1 MTPAVRIVPRVS
13 FRVPLYSLAHHARRL
28 TFSLQA
34 STRAVNLLRAVQFT
48 HPPSCPCHSNPSHHH
63 HHGQGLH
70 AAVRRYATP
79 QDDSQLKEYA
89 FEMAASSIRFG
100 HGATRE
106 VGMDLR
112 NMGSKR
118 VCVVTDETVDKL
130 TAMDQVRDALTRE
143 GVNFRV
149 FNKTRVE
156 PKDSS

>member
-1 MTPAVRIVPRVS
+1 
-13 FRVPLYSLAHHARRL
+13 
-28 TFSLQA
+28 
-34 STRAVNLLRAVQFT
+34 
-48 HPPSCPCHSNPSHHH
+48 
-63 HHGQGLH
+63 
-70 AAVRRYATP
+70 
-79 QDDSQLKEYA
+79 
-89 FEMAASSIRFG
+89 MAGSAIRFG
-100 HGATRE
+100 NGATRE

-130 TAMDQVRDALTRE
+130 TAMEQVREALTRE

>member
-1 MTPAVRIVPRVS
+1 MEILHASTSRVS
-13 FRVPLYSLAHHARRL
+13 NTNSPHA
-28 TFSLQA
+28 LQA
-34 STRAVNLLRAVQFT
+34 ATRAVNLLRAVQFD
-48 HPPSCPCHSNPSHHH
+48 HAPSCPCHSNPSHHH
-63 HHGQGLH
+63 NHPNGLH

-79 QDDSQLKEYA
+79 QDHSHLKEYA

-100 HGATRE
+100 PGVTKE
-106 VGMDLR
+106 VGMDLK
-112 NMGSKR
+112 NMGAKR

-149 FNKTRVE
+149 FTKVRVE